1 MLLIHHVFATGV
13 ECDSI
18 SGSATY
24 GRVQVIDLSSKS
36 LSGTIPSSIGNFEWM
51 TSMSLRGNK
60 IAGSIPSAISGLTSL
75 QLLHLDSNS
84 LEGTIPSAIS
94 GLTSL
99 QGLYLN
105 SNSLVGTIPSAISTL
120 KSLYY
125 LSLHS
130 NSLVGTIPSTISAL
144 TSLGSLSISNNYL
157 TMGTATSVSISTFSP
172 TSLSGT
178 INLNENCLVFDTR
191 SPLPYRHVTATHCR
205 SPGNHGRYY
214 HNVLYFFITLCSE
227 GHGKIH
233 ARTVKCL
240 TYCQHILHL
249 LILYASKYCGLCPR

>member
-1 MLLIHHVFATGV
+1 MLIHHVFVTGV

-18 SGSATY
+18 SGSPTY

-75 QLLHLDSNS
+75 YYLYLDSNS
-84 LEGTIPSAIS
+84 LAGTIPSAIS
-94 GLTSL
+94 ALTSL
-99 QGLYLN
+99 QGLL
-105 SNSLVGTIPSAISTL
+105 LD
-120 KSLYY
+120 
-125 LSLHS
+125 S

-157 TMGTATSVSISTFSP
+157 TMGTATSVSNSTFS
-172 TSLSGT
+172 TTTLSGT

-240 TYCQHILHL
+240 SYCQHILHL